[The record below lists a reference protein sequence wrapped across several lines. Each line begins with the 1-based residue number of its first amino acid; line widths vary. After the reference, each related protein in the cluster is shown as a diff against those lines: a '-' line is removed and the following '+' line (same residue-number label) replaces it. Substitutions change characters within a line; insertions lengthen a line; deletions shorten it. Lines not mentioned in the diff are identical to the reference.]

1 VARLAGELEAA
12 NVPEHLRGGLERYL
26 VDGIL
31 PGGFLQAVLCDEL
44 EQALA
49 RFAGL
54 PAGAS
59 VTIAAVRTFLIRFAP
74 ADAWGSV
81 AKVSAWT
88 ATPSR
93 LEIAESG
100 PDVDRYREFVRRG
113 LAAQAA
119 IDGIV
124 GDLSG
129 VDEGELAHSMALELE
144 ALEAP
149 IEVVLRPVSALQL
162 AGLLQLALRHPSVDG
177 PARQTALTFLAHVR
191 AYFAEAPAVLE
202 VLRRGD
208 DPAFDK

>member
-1 VARLAGELEAA
+1 
-12 NVPEHLRGGLERYL
+12 
-26 VDGIL
+26 
-31 PGGFLQAVLCDEL
+31 
-44 EQALA
+44 
-49 RFAGL
+49 
-54 PAGAS
+54 
-59 VTIAAVRTFLIRFAP
+59 
-74 ADAWGSV
+74 
-81 AKVSAWT
+81 
-88 ATPSR
+88 PSR

-129 VDEGELAHSMALELE
+129 VDEGEWAHSMALELE

-191 AYFAEAPAVLE
+191 AYFAE
-202 VLRRGD
+202 
-208 DPAFDK
+208 